1 MNDALDVA
9 LRLVAVLVVF
19 LVLPL
24 VVGQTEHKV
33 MAHMQGRLGPM
44 YAGAFHGW
52 AQLIADGVK
61 FLQKEDITPDA
72 ADRPVFRVAPIVA
85 LLPYLVAL
93 LFIPLGPPDRL
104 VGQPLDIGLFAVL
117 AVVGVGVVAVLMA
130 AWSSANKYSLLGGL
144 RAAAQLLGYELP
156 FVLAAASVAMAAGTL
171 SLSGIVN
178 AWRPWWLL
186 WQLPALVVFFGAGL
200 AESRPLTFDMHIV

>member
-1 MNDALDVA
+1 MRDVVA
-9 LRLVAVLVVF
+9 MALVAVAF
-19 LVLPL
+19 LTLPL
-24 VVGQTEHKV
+24 LIGQAEHKV

-104 VGQPLDIGLFAVL
+104 VGQPLDIG
-117 AVVGVGVVAVLMA
+117 
-130 AWSSANKYSLLGGL
+130 
-144 RAAAQLLGYELP
+144 
-156 FVLAAASVAMAAGTL
+156 
-171 SLSGIVN
+171 
-178 AWRPWWLL
+178 
-186 WQLPALVVFFGAGL
+186 
-200 AESRPLTFDMHIV
+200 